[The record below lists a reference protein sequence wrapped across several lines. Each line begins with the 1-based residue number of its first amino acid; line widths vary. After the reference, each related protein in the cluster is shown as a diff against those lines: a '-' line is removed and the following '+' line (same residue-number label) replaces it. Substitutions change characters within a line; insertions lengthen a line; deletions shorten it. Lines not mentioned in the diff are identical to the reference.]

1 MKHFRITDLTT
12 GESWQVSSALPG
24 ESRAHVAA
32 SQHLDLTHRY
42 QIEEIA
48 IQEIYGL
55 PGRALDPDTD
65 DEPEEVDDSFNF

>member
-1 MKHFRITDLTT
+1 MRYFRFTDLTT
-12 GESWQVSSALPG
+12 NKSWVVSSALPN

-48 IQEIYGL
+48 IQEVYGL
-55 PGRALDPDTD
+55 PRRVLDRDTD

>member
-12 GESWQVSSALPG
+12 GESWQVSSALPN

-48 IQEIYGL
+48 IQEVYGL
-55 PGRALDPDTD
+55 PGRAQIGRAH
-65 DEPEEVDDSFNF
+65 V

>member
-12 GESWQVSSALPG
+12 NESWTVSSALPG
-24 ESRAHVAA
+24 ESKMHVAA

-42 QIEEIA
+42 QIEEIS
-48 IQEIYGL
+48 IQEFYGL

-65 DEPEEVDDSFNF
+65 DEPEDLEDEEF